1 MPEPSMPEPPVPP
14 AAEQRPDRPRPA
26 PPSVLIIAYAFPP
39 SGGAGVQRLGKLAK
53 YLPMHGVEPQALTAS
68 NPSVPVTDS
77 TLTDDLPAGMRITL
91 ARTLEPGYSTK
102 QAAWSADAASSPT
115 LRQRVIRMATAMV
128 RQLAFPDIQVL
139 WLPAAWRAL
148 RRLQRS
154 AAAPDAVIIS
164 GPPFSPFLLAGTA
177 RRRCAVILDYRDE
190 WRLIREQMEMTRSR
204 LSRWFGD
211 RVEAAVL
218 RRADMVTMATDE
230 YRASLLQ
237 RFPFVRPDQVVAIP
251 NGFDPSD
258 FPATLRTP
266 PTDRLRLTFAGTVY
280 RVTRPAGLLEAV
292 REVHRREPQLA
303 ALLEVQFIGRV
314 VDSERAALDDMRSL
328 GVRTVPYLP
337 HQQLLEELSASHLTM
352 CILDDLP
359 GAENIYPGKIFEL
372 MHLGRPCLVLCPEG
386 ALSRLVHET
395 ELGRCLRPRDVEG
408 ITELLI
414 EMLHEFR
421 AGRAPGGPDRPQ
433 PIGIERFD
441 RRVTAGQFAEVVRAA
456 IRSRS
461 ERR

>member
-1 MPEPSMPEPPVPP
+1 MPQQPVPT
-14 AAEQRPDRPRPA
+14 R
-26 PPSVLIIAYAFPP
+26 PSVLIVAYAFPP

-53 YLPMHGVEPQALTAS
+53 YLPMHGIEPQALTSS
-68 NPSVPVTDS
+68 NPSVPVTDD
-77 TLTDDLPAGMRITL
+77 TLVDDLPAGMRITL
-91 ARTLEPGYSTK
+91 ARTLEPGYSSK

-115 LRQRVIRMATAMV
+115 LRQRAIRVGTSVV

-139 WLPAAWRAL
+139 WLPGAWRAL

-204 LSRWFGD
+204 LSHWFGD

-230 YRASLLQ
+230 YRTSLLQ
-237 RFPFVRPDQVVAIP
+237 RFPFLRPEQVVAIP
-251 NGFDPSD
+251 NGYDPTD
-258 FPATLRTP
+258 FPATLRKP

-280 RVTRPAGLLEAV
+280 RVTRPSGLLEAV
-292 REVHRREPQLA
+292 LEVHRREPQLA
-303 ALLEVQFIGRV
+303 AFLEVQFIGRV
-314 VDSERAALDDMRSL
+314 VDSERAALDAMRGF
-328 GVRTVPYLP
+328 GVRIVPYLA
-337 HQQLLEELSASHLTM
+337 HQHLLEELSASHYTM

-386 ALSRLVHET
+386 ALSRLVGDIK
-395 ELGRCLRPRDVEG
+395 LGRCLRPRDVKG
-408 ITELLI
+408 IADLLI
-414 EMLHEFR
+414 ELLREFQ
-421 AGRAPGGPDRPQ
+421 AGGVPDAAGESQ
-433 PIGIERFD
+433 PVGIERFN
-441 RRVTAGQFAEVVRAA
+441 RRVTAGQFADVVRTA
-456 IRSRS
+456 IQSRS
-461 ERR
+461 LRG

>member
-1 MPEPSMPEPPVPP
+1 MPEQPPPKP
-14 AAEQRPDRPRPA
+14 L
-26 PPSVLIIAYAFPP
+26 SVLIIAYAFPP

-53 YLPMHGVEPQALTAS
+53 YLPMHSIEPQALTAA
-68 NPSVPVTDS
+68 NPSVPVTDN
-77 TLTDDLPAGMRITL
+77 TLIDDLPAGMRITL

-102 QAAWSADAASSPT
+102 QTAWTADAASKPT
-115 LRQRVIRMATAMV
+115 LRQRAIRVATSTV

-139 WLPAAWRAL
+139 WLPGAWRAL

-154 AAAPDAVIIS
+154 ANAPDAVIIS

-190 WRLIREQMEMTRSR
+190 WRLIREQMEMTRSG

-230 YRASLLQ
+230 YRTSLLA
-237 RFPFVRPDQVVAIP
+237 RFAFLRPEQVVAIP
-251 NGFDPSD
+251 NGYDPSD
-258 FPATLRTP
+258 FPATLSTP

-280 RVTRPAGLLEAV
+280 RVTRPAGLLQAV

-314 VDSERAALDDMRSL
+314 VDSERAALDDMREL
-328 GVRTVPYLP
+328 GVRTVAYLP
-337 HQQLLEELSASHLTM
+337 HRQLLEELSASHFTM

-359 GAENIYPGKIFEL
+359 GTENIYPGKIFEL
-372 MHLGRPCLVLCPEG
+372 MQLGRPCLVLCPQG
-386 ALSRLVHET
+386 ALSRLVEET
-395 ELGRCLRPRDVEG
+395 RLGRCLRPRDVAG
-408 ITELLI
+408 ITDLLI
-414 EMLHEFR
+414 ELLREFH
-421 AGRAPGGPDRPQ
+421 AGRAPGGPGRLE

-441 RRVTAGQFAEVVRAA
+441 RRVTAGQFAEVVRTA
-456 IRSRS
+456 IQSRTGRS
-461 ERR
+461 

>member
-1 MPEPSMPEPPVPP
+1 MPEQPPPT
-14 AAEQRPDRPRPA
+14 
-26 PPSVLIIAYAFPP
+26 PPSVLIVAYAFPP

-53 YLPMHGVEPQALTAS
+53 YLPMHGIEPQALTAA
-68 NPSVPVTDS
+68 NPSVPITDN
-77 TLTDDLPAGMRITL
+77 TLNDDLPAGMRITL
-91 ARTLEPGYSTK
+91 ARTLEPGYSAK
-102 QAAWSADAASSPT
+102 QTAWTANAASRPT
-115 LRQRVIRMATAMV
+115 LRQRAIRVATSTV

-139 WLPAAWRAL
+139 WLPGAWRAL

-177 RRRCAVILDYRDE
+177 RRRSAVILDYRDE

-211 RVEAAVL
+211 RLEAAVL
-218 RRADMVTMATDE
+218 RRADMVTMATEE
-230 YRASLLQ
+230 YRTSLLQ
-237 RFPFVRPDQVVAIP
+237 RFAFLRPEQVVAIP
-251 NGFDPSD
+251 NGYDPSD
-258 FPATLRTP
+258 FPATLSSP

-280 RVTRPAGLLEAV
+280 RVTRPAGLLQAV

-314 VDSERAALDDMRSL
+314 VDSERAALDDMAEL

-337 HQQLLEELSASHLTM
+337 HRQLLEELSASHFTM

-372 MHLGRPCLVLCPEG
+372 MQLGRPCLVLCPQG
-386 ALSRLVHET
+386 ALSRLVEET
-395 ELGRCLRPRDVEG
+395 RLGRCLRPRDVAG
-408 ITELLI
+408 ITELLL
-414 EMLHEFR
+414 ELLREFQ
-421 AGRAPGGPDRPQ
+421 AGQPPGGLDRMEPR
-433 PIGIERFD
+433 GIERFD
-441 RRVTAGQFAEVVRAA
+441 RRVTAGQFADLIRTA
-456 IRSRS
+456 IQSRTRST
-461 ERR
+461 